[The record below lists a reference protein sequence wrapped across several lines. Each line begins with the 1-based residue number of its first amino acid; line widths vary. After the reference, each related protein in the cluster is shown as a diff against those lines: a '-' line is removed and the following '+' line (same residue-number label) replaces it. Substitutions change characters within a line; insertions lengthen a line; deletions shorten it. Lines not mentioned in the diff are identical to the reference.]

1 MTASNIN
8 PFSLVFGDLA
18 ETEFPLIREVL
29 AKDTSIEAFMLSAP
43 ALELMGRLRPD
54 EGLGDTTDDFVAFV
68 HAAWRFWCDG
78 KQVVV
83 LDEATTRARCDPGHR
98 VVSVV
103 ATDAPATT
111 RYVQI
116 APRLVWGRLASDETY
131 EPLDGWFATR
141 TGSMLRVVG
150 CFGLHSTRPGLSVVV
165 AQGAM
170 PGEIVREDGSAI
182 FSPMMPGGDLA
193 GLHALAAPEEFLLL
207 AWRAET
213 MDVG

>member
-1 MTASNIN
+1 MTDTNLD

-18 ETEFPLIREVL
+18 EVDFPPIREAL
-29 AKDTSIEAFMLSAP
+29 AKDASIEAFMLAAP

-54 EGLGDTTDDFVAFV
+54 EGLGNAADDFVAFV
-68 HAAWRFWCDG
+68 YAAWRFWCDG

-83 LDEATTRARCDPGHR
+83 LDEATTRARCEPGLR
-98 VVSVV
+98 ETPVSSVH
-103 ATDAPATT
+103 APGTT
-111 RYVQI
+111 RYIQI
-116 APRLVWGRLASDETY
+116 APRLVWGRLASDESY

-141 TGSMLRVVG
+141 TGPLLRVVA

-165 AQGAM
+165 AQGTL
-170 PGEIVREDGSAI
+170 PGAIVREDNSEV

-193 GLHALAAPEEFLLL
+193 GLHALAAPEELLLL

-213 MDVG
+213 EDVG